1 MNRPRRFFR
10 SARTPLV
17 IALSLVVA
25 ACAGLPAASSGL
37 DGFWYAEAYGYALR
51 IEGRSAALYDVSQA
65 GMVASMRGRIS
76 GDAVVLRGVPG
87 LDFSARLASDG
98 YTLVMTAAGTGRFEF
113 RRPAD
118 RSDPRFA
125 PIAPTDDPLV
135 NFDVFVATFAERYAF
150 FGVRGVD
157 WAARAAPLRLRA
169 AAASDSKT
177 LFAILSELVAPV
189 DDAHIELY
197 SLSGDEFYPATP
209 IAWLPSA
216 QVFIDAVKAG
226 YIAAP
231 LAKTAGGKLA
241 YGRLRSGE
249 AYLCLVG
256 MEGYAKGGL
265 DAEAAALDAGLDEA
279 LAASAGAPS
288 LILDLRFNGGGY
300 DAHALRVAARF
311 TDERAFAYSRRA
323 RLGDGWT
330 AEERFCVEPETVR
343 PRWDGP
349 LVVLV
354 SRETTSAAEV
364 LAMCLGELPGVT
376 LVGEATRGA
385 MSDMLYKRL
394 PNGWVYT
401 LSNQEYRA
409 RDGLCYE
416 ADGYPPDI
424 AAPMDLEAARAGRD
438 PGLEAAMALR
448 ESAY

>member
-1 MNRPRRFFR
+1 MNRSR
-10 SARTPLV
+10 SPLRYAVAPLV
-17 IALSLVVA
+17 VALSLVVA
-25 ACAGLPAASSGL
+25 ACAGFPAAPSGL

-51 IEGRSAALYDVSQA
+51 IDGRSAALYDVSGA

-76 GDAVVLRGVPG
+76 GDGVTLRGIPG
-87 LDFSARLASDG
+87 QDFSTRLALEGD
-98 YTLVMTAAGTGRFEF
+98 TLVMTAAGTGRFEF

-118 RSDPRFA
+118 RNDPRFA
-125 PIAPTDDPLV
+125 PVAPADDPLV
-135 NFDVFVATFAERYAF
+135 NFDVFAATFAERYAF

-157 WAARAAPLRLRA
+157 WAARVESFRPRA
-169 AAASDSKT
+169 AEARDSKA

-197 SLSGDEFYPATP
+197 SLSGDEFYPASP

-216 QVFIDAVKAG
+216 QLFVDAVKSS
-226 YIAAP
+226 YVAAP
-231 LAKTAGGKLA
+231 LGKTAGGKLA

-249 AYLCLVG
+249 AYICLLG
-256 MEGYAKGGL
+256 MEGYAKGSL
-265 DAEAAALDAGLDEA
+265 EDEAAALEAGLDEA
-279 LAASAGAPS
+279 LAVCAGAPA

-311 TDERAFAYSRRA
+311 ADERAFAYSRRA

-330 AEERFCVEPETVR
+330 AEERFYVEPETTGG
-343 PRWDGP
+343 RWDGP
-349 LVVLV
+349 LVALV
-354 SRETTSAAEV
+354 SEETTSAAEV
-364 LAMCLGELPGVT
+364 LALCLAALPRT
-376 LVGEATRGA
+376 TFVGEPTRGA

-409 RDGLCYE
+409 ADGLCYE
-416 ADGYPPDI
+416 GRGYPPDI
-424 AAPMDLEAARAGRD
+424 SAPMDPEAAIAGRD

-448 ESAY
+448 TLAD